1 MEYQN
6 RMPEDAGFR
15 KKKSERKEEEV
26 KDNYGDSME
35 GGELERLEMDKIRK
49 SIKDKPEEN
58 DMYEQFKAE

>member
-49 SIKDKPEEN
+49 SLKDKPKES

>member
-1 MEYQN
+1 
-6 RMPEDAGFR
+6 
-15 KKKSERKEEEV
+15 
-26 KDNYGDSME
+26 ME